1 MRHVRVGCLRYADV
15 SLIQIGGIPFSDT
28 AGKGLTM
35 KAKEFI
41 KRLLDNVENYICQFL
56 LSFFIILLFIQI
68 IFREVFSMNIS
79 WGEELARFSFVWF
92 VFFGASFAAR
102 LAAHNRVT
110 IQFRWFSKKTANY
123 IEAFADLIWIVFN
136 IVIIYKSIFLIN
148 SMLQFPY
155 ISPTLGWSM
164 AYIYMIF
171 PLSFSVMTIRIIQV
185 NYLKIVKGIDIRD
198 PDKIEVDGD
207 MRSAGK
213 GEGTP

>member
-1 MRHVRVGCLRYADV
+1 MN
-15 SLIQIGGIPFSDT
+15 P
-28 AGKGLTM
+28 
-35 KAKEFI
+35 KEI
-41 KRLLDNVENYICQFL
+41 VLKILDNFESYICQFL

-68 IFREVFSMNIS
+68 ICREIFSVNIS

-110 IQFRWFSKKTANY
+110 FQFRWFSKQTANY

-136 IVIIYKSIFLIN
+136 IVIIYKSIFLIK

-164 AYIYMIF
+164 AYVYMIF
-171 PLSFSVMTIRIIQV
+171 PLSFSIMTIRIIQV
-185 NYLKIVKGIDIRD
+185 NYLKIVKGVDIRD
-198 PDKIEVDGD
+198 PDKIDVETEMQDVDT
-207 MRSAGK
+207 SA
-213 GEGTP
+213 EAR